1 MEAAA
6 AEEGDSNAASLSLSL
21 FSIASPDDDA
31 PSPHFPLSFEIV
43 RPTEFVRYSDF
54 DFFIMWERM
63 SMGSGKTIVEFF
75 SADIVFRVCKEKEV
89 HFLPKKERKKDRFA
103 SQTDESRSIR
113 TKEQQQT
120 EK

>member
-31 PSPHFPLSFEIV
+31 PPHFPLSFEIV

-75 SADIVFRVCKEKEV
+75 SADIVFRVCKEAEV
-89 HFLPKKERKKDRFA
+89 QFWTPSFKKFSHEERQLYFTHGRGGA
-103 SQTDESRSIR
+103 
-113 TKEQQQT
+113 
-120 EK
+120 